1 MASNSKFDIDGF
13 DVDVSNKCTADGG
26 FYGASYGRTRTVTDG
41 SVTLDGDE
49 KVVDI
54 QAATVATI
62 VTIPDGV
69 DGQELF
75 VIAGSAA
82 AGAGVAGSFV
92 VGYTTI
98 TLTANEYCHLVWIST
113 QERWLIVTTTGT
125 VA

>member
-26 FYGASYGRTRTVTDG
+26 FYGTSYGRTRTVTDG
-41 SVTLDGDE
+41 DVTLDGDE

-62 VTIPDGV
+62 VTLSDGA

-75 VIAGSAA
+75 VVAGNAT
-82 AGAGVAGSFV
+82 AGAGVVGSFV
-92 VGYTTI
+92 GGGT
-98 TLTANEYCHLVWIST
+98 TLTLTVNEYCHLVWVST
-113 QERWLIVTTTGT
+113 QDRWLIVATTGT
-125 VA
+125 EV